1 LSEFALPALGEEN
14 VGLNG
19 QISDRKKL
27 LADNFAT
34 TDSEQFSSIFD
45 MRLFSKALFQAINLG
60 SYPIKYTFYGAIDP
74 NIKWDPLP
82 NGQNQVLPAN
92 SSQSQALS
100 DAYAFIKVGFQSNV
114 AGSASIFQVLVEAK
128 NR

>member
-1 LSEFALPALGEEN
+1 MSEFALPASGEEI

-19 QISDRKKL
+19 QVSKRKKL
-27 LADNFAT
+27 LADNVAT

-45 MRLFSKALFQAINLG
+45 MRLFSKAVFQAINTG
-60 SYPIKYTFYGAIDP
+60 SYPVKYTFYGAIDP

-92 SSQSQALS
+92 SAQLQALS
-100 DAYAFIKVGFQSNV
+100 DSYAFIKVGFQSNV
-114 AGSASIFQVLVEAK
+114 AGSASVFQVLVEAK